1 MPVRELGRWREEEV
15 EERGAEE
22 VLTLL
27 EVVEVAEGRYR
38 W

>member
-15 EERGAEE
+15 EERVEEE